1 MKKLWLKIGLSFF
14 ILFFVVMVIVGVF
27 SGELMK
33 STYLNMKE
41 NQLEDD
47 AKILLQT
54 TNMENLDLDK
64 DAATI
69 QKSLDPLGE
78 DIDARIT
85 VIDSKGDVVADT
97 KKDPEK
103 LDNHMNRPEVTD
115 ILKKGESVG
124 ISIRES
130 DSLGYSMLY
139 VAVPVKHQ
147 GKTDGVLRISI
158 SLESVDAA
166 VAKLW
171 GNLALIFGIAL
182 VIIAAISVFIAR
194 KITRPV
200 REIIEV
206 STDLANH
213 KYDSRIHG
221 KISGELQDLSIS
233 VNTLAESLETQM
245 FEIKQNEQRLNAI
258 VQNLVSGVMLINVD
272 KQVIMTNRTM
282 YQILGETEITG
293 KPFYEVIKSFAL
305 SQLIEATFETKTI
318 QQKEII
324 LYFPREMILDASV
337 SPILG
342 ENGEITGIILL
353 LHDITQIR
361 HLENVRSEFVTNVS
375 HELKTPVT
383 ALKGFAETL
392 LDGAMYDE
400 VLLKKFLTIIKEES
414 DRLHRLIMDIL
425 ALSRIEQ
432 NPVAEN
438 VELVDADEVIEQSAR
453 TIFEMATEKNIRV
466 TIPEKTSASVMIETD
481 RDKLQQIVINL
492 LSNAINY
499 TPVDGKV
506 EVKLIEQE
514 AEVIIEVTDNGIG
527 IPAKDI
533 DRVFERFYRVDKA
546 RSRHSGGTGLGLSI
560 VKHLVENCGGR
571 IEVESQEE
579 VGSTFRVTLPKKS
592 LTNILFERM

>member
-41 NQLEDD
+41 SQLEDD

-85 VIDSKGDVVADT
+85 VIDSEGDVVADT
-97 KKDPEK
+97 KKGPEK

-305 SQLIEATFETKTI
+305 SQLIEGTFETKTI

-438 VELVDADEVIEQSAR
+438 VELVDVDEVIEQSAR

-481 RDKLQQIVINL
+481 RDKLQQIIINL

-579 VGSTFRVTLPKKS
+579 VGSTFRVTLPKKA
-592 LTNILFERM
+592 

>member
-14 ILFFVVMVIVGVF
+14 ILFFVVMVMVGIF

-54 TNMENLDLDK
+54 TNIEHLDLDQN
-64 DAATI
+64 AAEI
-69 QKSLDPLGE
+69 QKTLDPLSDE
-78 DIDARIT
+78 IDARIT
-85 VIDSKGDVVADT
+85 VIDSQGDVVADT
-97 KKDPEK
+97 KKDPEN
-103 LDNHMNRPEVTD
+103 LDNHMNRPEVAD
-115 ILKKGESVG
+115 ILEKGENVG

-147 GKTDGVLRISI
+147 NKTDGVLRISI
-158 SLESVDAA
+158 SLESVDTA

-182 VIIAAISVFIAR
+182 IIIAGISVFIAR
-194 KITRPV
+194 KITKPV

-221 KISGELQDLSIS
+221 KVSGELQDLSIS
-233 VNTLAESLETQM
+233 VNMLAESLETQM

-258 VQNLVSGVMLINVD
+258 VQNLVSGVMLINAD

-305 SQLIEATFETKTI
+305 SQLIDATFETKTM

-337 SPILG
+337 SPILA
-342 ENGEITGIILL
+342 EDGEITGIILL

-400 VLLKKFLTIIKEES
+400 ALLKKFLTIIKEES

-432 NPVAEN
+432 NPVTEN
-438 VELVDADEVIEQSAR
+438 VGTVDVDDVIDQSVR
-453 TIFEMATEKNIRV
+453 TIFELATEKNIQV
-466 TIPEKTSASVMIETD
+466 SAPEKTIPPVIIETN
-481 RDKLQQIVINL
+481 RDQLQQILINL

-506 EVKLIEQE
+506 EVKLMERE
-514 AEVIIEVTDNGIG
+514 SEVIIEVTDNGIG

-579 VGSTFRVTLPKKS
+579 VGSTFRVTLPKKA
-592 LTNILFERM
+592 

>member
-438 VELVDADEVIEQSAR
+438 VELVDIDEVIEQSAR

-481 RDKLQQIVINL
+481 RDKLQQIIINL

-579 VGSTFRVTLPKKS
+579 VGSTFRVTLPKKA
-592 LTNILFERM
+592 

>member
-221 KISGELQDLSIS
+221 KISGELQDLYIS

-438 VELVDADEVIEQSAR
+438 VELVDIDEVIEQSAR

-481 RDKLQQIVINL
+481 RDKLQQIIINL

-579 VGSTFRVTLPKKS
+579 VGSTFRVTLPKKA
-592 LTNILFERM
+592 